1 VYAQNV
7 IFWKIFRENRKEKV
21 NFLLSKASQRKLEK
35 TKHLHEALHRSSYG
49 WHFSSASTSAGAQ

>member
-1 VYAQNV
+1 MYAQNI
-7 IFWKIFRENRKEKV
+7 IFWEIFRGHRKENV
-21 NFLLSKASQRKLEK
+21 NFLLSKASQRKLEE